1 MKRMQNHGGHH
12 MGSTS
17 MLADSGYGPG
27 IFFCCCLL
35 HLCINFFYSEKSGGI
50 LKKPYID
57 GVSLDKEKWMDE
69 NERGLSRL
77 DRMSASS
84 QNQLSGMD
92 SISEVERTLKS
103 LNGYHE
109 GILEAL
115 RSAANSHRGS
125 NASSGGPPPPPNQ
138 SGNQSGAHRSSAA
151 SLTEELRK
159 QLAAEGAYLDYSSST
174 GGTAGVLNDFA
185 NAIKAVSRENLN
197 HQPTGRIGASG
208 LDESANAAGS
218 VPPGP
223 IRIRNLEDLIR
234 QLEHSSR
241 HMSPSS
247 GSEDLRMSTQ
257 AENEADRH
265 FR

>member
-1 MKRMQNHGGHH
+1 M
-12 MGSTS
+12 
-17 MLADSGYGPG
+17 
-27 IFFCCCLL
+27 
-35 HLCINFFYSEKSGGI
+35 
-50 LKKPYID
+50 D

-125 NASSGGPPPPPNQ
+125 NASSGGGDRGGGGGGSGAGGGPPAPPPPPPQGGNQ
-138 SGNQSGAHRSSAA
+138 SGSGAHRSSAA

-159 QLAAEGAYLDYSSST
+159 QLAAEGGYLDYSSSP
-174 GGTAGVLNDFA
+174 GAAGVLSDFA
-185 NAIKAVSRENLN
+185 NAVKAVSRENLN
-197 HQPTGRIGASG
+197 HPAAAPPPTSRIGASG
-208 LDESANAAGS
+208 LVDDSSNAAGS
-218 VPPGP
+218 VPGP

-247 GSEDLRMSTQ
+247 GSEDLRMSTA